1 MSAATPVAS
10 TPRLRITTLTL
21 GPFATNCYIVSEEP
35 RTTGVAG
42 ECFIVDASFGG
53 EKIVETVRRENLRP
67 RTLVL
72 THAHVD
78 HIAGAHAIKR
88 AFPEMQIWIHT
99 AETAWL
105 TDPELNLSAAGGM
118 PTTAPVHDRELR
130 EGDTLDLPGGPW
142 TVLHTPGHSP
152 GSITLHAPGHDT
164 AFVGDA
170 LFAGSIGRTDF
181 PGCSFEEL
189 ERSIR
194 TKIYTLSPKT
204 RCFPGHG
211 PATSVER
218 ERASN
223 PYVRG

>member
-1 MSAATPVAS
+1 MNPPAPA
-10 TPRLRITTLTL
+10 RLRIATLTL
-21 GPFATNCYIVSEEP
+21 EPFATNCYVVSEE
-35 RTTGVAG
+35 GSSA
-42 ECFIVDASFGG
+42 CFIIDASFGG
-53 EKIVETVRRENLRP
+53 ESIVRAVREENLEP
-67 RTLVL
+67 RALVL

-88 AFPEMQIWIHT
+88 AFPAIPIWIHGQ
-99 AETAWL
+99 ETAWL
-105 TDPELNLSAAGGM
+105 TDPELNLSAAGGL
-118 PTTAPVHDRELR
+118 PTTAPVHDRVLA
-130 EGDTLDLPGGPW
+130 EGDLLDLPGGPW
-142 TVLHTPGHSP
+142 QVFHTPGHSP
-152 GSITLHAPGHDT
+152 GSITLYSGAHAV

-181 PGCSFEEL
+181 PGCSFEQL

-194 TKIYTLSPKT
+194 TKIYTLPPKT
-204 RCFPGHG
+204 RCLPGHG